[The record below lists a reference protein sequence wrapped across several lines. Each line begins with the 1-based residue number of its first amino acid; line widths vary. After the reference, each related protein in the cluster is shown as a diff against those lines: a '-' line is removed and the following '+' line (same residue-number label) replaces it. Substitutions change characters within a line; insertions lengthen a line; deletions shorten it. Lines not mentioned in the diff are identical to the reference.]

1 MSSIGLHQSLAF
13 CALFV
18 YNVVIMKRLSV
29 LFYIFIGILT
39 PALIVTLALWINF
52 KSSAYLYVTLAEFA
66 VYIGGVAAYLI
77 HCAIESQTNETLKC
91 AFLMLLQNYE
101 TKIVYITYIGNE
113 RRLKRPSKF
122 KRDYLVEFYPRETD
136 VEMLKKHLWF
146 GLPKNEEA
154 QLKNLLI
161 GGLDVPY
168 PLLKDISQ
176 KQVLLQARF
185 QEAVSG
191 LPHFEFLLNRNEI
204 ILYGEEGE
212 TND

>member
-18 YNVVIMKRLSV
+18 YNVDIMKRLSV

-39 PALIVTLALWINF
+39 PALLVTLVLWINF

-66 VYIGGVAAYLI
+66 VYIGGVASYLI
-77 HCAIESQTNETLKC
+77 CCAIESQTNETLKC

-101 TKIVYITYIGNE
+101 SKIVYITYTGNE
-113 RRLKRPSKF
+113 RRLKHPSKF

-136 VEMLKKHLWF
+136 VELLKKHLWF
-146 GLPKNEEA
+146 GLPQKEEA

-185 QEAVSG
+185 REAVSN
-191 LPHFEFLLNRNEI
+191 LPHFEFLLNGNEI
-204 ILYGEEGE
+204 ILYAEEGE
-212 TND
+212 IND